1 MNRRNSQTDQQIQ
14 VFRVHANI
22 RWETRFRGQEEHR
35 HGLGYMQ
42 EIESQHNDQ
51 EHHLKH
57 KTEEAKGVCMVSAF
71 VWLRMLDGK

>member
-14 VFRVHANI
+14 VFRVHTNI

-51 EHHLKH
+51 EHHLKQAYAWSVLLYGYECWTGS
-57 KTEEAKGVCMVSAF
+57 KQ
-71 VWLRMLDGK
+71 WY